1 MSQELQ
7 RAQTGS
13 GHSLAARTEH
23 RAWIKGRAAT
33 LLAHYWR
40 DDEDPAMLAAIGK
53 DWADVL
59 EGIPQE
65 YIQRACIQ
73 YQRDEPRKKPTP
85 GAVYQIARALMPKP
99 EIVRPSEQIQERNEP
114 TEEETAAREARMN
127 ERRQA
132 AQEIIRRSGL
142 QIRIGGDD
150 ATGQ

>member
-1 MSQELQ
+1 MSELQ

-13 GHSLAARTEH
+13 GHLSPERIEH
-23 RAWIKGRAAT
+23 RTWIKGRAAT

-40 DDEDPAMLAAIGK
+40 EDDDPALLAAMGR

-59 EGIPQE
+59 EGLPQE

-99 EIVRPSEQIQERNEP
+99 APVRSQEPEP
-114 TEEETAAREARMN
+114 ERERMSPETAAAIV
-127 ERRQA
+127 A
-132 AQEIIRRSGL
+132 AAGFAVKRF
-142 QIRIGGDD
+142 GGDE
-150 ATGQ
+150 

>member
-1 MSQELQ
+1 MSELQ

-13 GHSLAARTEH
+13 VHLSVERIEH
-23 RAWIKGRAAT
+23 RTWIKGRAAT

-65 YIQRACIQ
+65 YVQRACVQ

-85 GAVYQIARALMPKP
+85 GAIYQIARAMMPKP
-99 EIVRPSEQIQERNEP
+99 RVAEPAPEPERTPATKE
-114 TEEETAAREARMN
+114 
-127 ERRQA
+127 QA
-132 AQEIIRRSGL
+132 AAILAAAGFKVNRMEKE
-142 QIRIGGDD
+142 
-150 ATGQ
+150 

>member
-1 MSQELQ
+1 MSELQ

-13 GHSLAARTEH
+13 GHLSPERIEH
-23 RAWIKGRAAT
+23 RTWIKGRAAT

-40 DDEDPAMLAAIGK
+40 EDDDPALLAAMGR

-59 EGIPQE
+59 EGLPQE

-99 EIVRPSEQIQERNEP
+99 EVVVRSEPMPPAPVSQQEQADRQ
-114 TEEETAAREARMN
+114 ARM
-127 ERRQA
+127 EQRRLA
-132 AQEIIRRSGL
+132 AQEIIRGSGL
-142 QIRIGGDD
+142 QIRMGCDD
-150 ATGQ
+150 A